1 MGNGTNSFDTSF
13 DTGRV
18 EREEIARKRQN
29 VTGSRLRGD
38 HWSFPICERH
48 FCDLHV
54 SRWKVIAIS
63 SSPRNFSSFRYWNLF
78 LNAIRLFFYRVKNN
92 NISEDEKD
100 FVDRAK
106 NPRLIQDISIIWIH
120 RVLFERR
127 MLSYNVSQS
136 AETTENK
143 HIQKMKIELILYPR
157 NISFYRYIYRKCLQN
172 IRKETGKLHVNS
184 NIHAS
189 ELLFSRN
196 GRVNKPNE

>member
-1 MGNGTNSFDTSF
+1 MEQIRSIRRLT
-13 DTGRV
+13 RV
-18 EREEIARKRQN
+18 ESRGKKLREN
-29 VTGSRLRGD
+29 VKTWRDHGCVRGD
-38 HWSFPICERH
+38 RWSFPICERH

-92 NISEDEKD
+92 NISEDEKG

-106 NPRLIQDISIIWIH
+106 NPRLIQGISFIWIH

-136 AETTENK
+136 AQTTENK

-157 NISFYRYIYRKCLQN
+157 NISFYRYIYIGSVYRIFGRK
-172 IRKETGKLHVNS
+172 RES
-184 NIHAS
+184 
-189 ELLFSRN
+189 FM
-196 GRVNKPNE
+196 

>member
-38 HWSFPICERH
+38 SWSFPICERH

-78 LNAIRLFFYRVKNN
+78 LNTIRLFFYRVKNN
-92 NISEDEKD
+92 NISEDEKG

-172 IRKETGKLHVNS
+172 IRKETGK
-184 NIHAS
+184 AS
-189 ELLFSRN
+189 CKFKYPCLWTAIFTKRQS
-196 GRVNKPNE
+196 K

>member
-1 MGNGTNSFDTSF
+1 MEQIRSIRRLT
-13 DTGRV
+13 RV
-18 EREEIARKRQN
+18 ESRGKKLREN
-29 VTGSRLRGD
+29 VKTWRDHGCVRGD
-38 HWSFPICERH
+38 RWSFPICERH

-78 LNAIRLFFYRVKNN
+78 LNTIRLFFYRV
-92 NISEDEKD
+92 
-100 FVDRAK
+100 K

>member
-1 MGNGTNSFDTSF
+1 MGQIRSIRRLT
-13 DTGRV
+13 RV
-18 EREEIARKRQN
+18 ESRGKKLREN
-29 VTGSRLRGD
+29 VKTWRDHGCVRGD
-38 HWSFPICERH
+38 RWSFPICERH

-78 LNAIRLFFYRVKNN
+78 LNTIRLFFYRVKNN
-92 NISEDEKD
+92 NISEDEKG

-172 IRKETGKLHVNS
+172 IRKETGK
-184 NIHAS
+184 AS
-189 ELLFSRN
+189 CKFKYPCLWTAIFTKRQS
-196 GRVNKPNE
+196 K

>member
-106 NPRLIQDISIIWIH
+106 NPRLIQGISFIWIH

-136 AETTENK
+136 AQTTENK

-157 NISFYRYIYRKCLQN
+157 NISFYRYIYIGSVYRIFGRK
-172 IRKETGKLHVNS
+172 RES
-184 NIHAS
+184 
-189 ELLFSRN
+189 FM
-196 GRVNKPNE
+196 

>member
-1 MGNGTNSFDTSF
+1 MEQIRSIRRLT
-13 DTGRV
+13 RV
-18 EREEIARKRQN
+18 ESRGKKLREN
-29 VTGSRLRGD
+29 VKTWRDHGCVRGD
-38 HWSFPICERH
+38 RWSFPICERH

-78 LNAIRLFFYRVKNN
+78 LNTIRLFFYRVKNN
-92 NISEDEKD
+92 NISEDEKG

-172 IRKETGKLHVNS
+172 IRKETGK
-184 NIHAS
+184 AS
-189 ELLFSRN
+189 CKFKYPCLWTAIFTKRQS
-196 GRVNKPNE
+196 K